1 MHSQDKRELVG
12 KVNKFAFSFAEDGID
27 FHGAW
32 NAVYGFYHLWKT
44 ILFCALKGRYL
55 ENGVKRLDEKGRFS
69 VPDADTVYARLKRK
83 EIDEILGE
91 FLAIQRKMI
100 GWLRKARKIP
110 WNITVLID
118 EHDVPWYGD
127 DAPYLVS
134 TRKCDGTSLC
144 FRYISINAV
153 IGSQRICLY
162 MLPVTSFSRKDEL
175 VDELLD
181 VVSRSFRIRLVLF
194 DRGFSQNSLVLKTVA
209 ERGLRY
215 LAPLP
220 KNHKIKRLIEDTD
233 TDQRE
238 AWYHT
243 GYIYGRAGISLNL
256 FFTPNGKNMAE
267 RWKNYHVFCTNIDL
281 ADADISC
288 LADVY
293 RGRWNIENF
302 YRDGEG
308 HFMINTKTGDLN
320 IRLFFF
326 TVAATL
332 YNLWYLVRRLV
343 MVIARRWK
351 DHLIDL
357 LECKR
362 RLGYTQRY
370 GTKIGEQLMQMCAA

>member
-1 MHSQDKRELVG
+1 M
-12 KVNKFAFSFAEDGID
+12 
-27 FHGAW
+27 

-55 ENGVKRLDEKGRFS
+55 ENGVKRLDEKGAFA

-91 FLAIQRKMI
+91 FLAIQRNI
-100 GWLRKARKIP
+100 IRWLRKARKIP
-110 WNITVLID
+110 WNVTVLID

-153 IGSQRICLY
+153 LGSQRICLY

-175 VDELLD
+175 VDKLLD
-181 VVSRSFRIRLVLF
+181 VVTRYFRIRLVMF
-194 DRGFSQNSLVLKTVA
+194 DRGFSQDSTVLKVVE

-220 KNHKIKRLIEDTD
+220 KNHKIKQLIEDTD

-243 GYIYGRAGISLNL
+243 GYAYGRAGISLNL

-308 HFMINTKTGDLN
+308 HFMINTKTGEPQV
-320 IRLFFF
+320 RLFFF

-343 MVIARRWK
+343 MVIAQRWK

-370 GTKIGEQLMQMCAA
+370 GTKIGEELMQMCTA